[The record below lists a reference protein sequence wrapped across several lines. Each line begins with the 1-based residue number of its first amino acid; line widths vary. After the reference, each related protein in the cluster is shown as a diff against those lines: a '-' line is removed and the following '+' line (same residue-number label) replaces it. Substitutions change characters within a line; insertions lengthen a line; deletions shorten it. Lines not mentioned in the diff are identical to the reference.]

1 MPSLS
6 LWDRLSVRHWDSY
19 RYPRQGYIRLFVND
33 AGFAAISFF
42 RGADTP
48 VDPTTTKT
56 MKMMKMMTK
65 IGDAYDE
72 DDEDAEAAPESVS
85 WFWALSFVYTF

>member
-1 MPSLS
+1 
-6 LWDRLSVRHWDSY
+6 VRHWDSY

-42 RGADTP
+42 RVADTP
-48 VDPTTTKT
+48 VDPTKTTTTKT
-56 MKMMKMMTK
+56 TK
-65 IGDAYDE
+65 IGDVY
-72 DDEDAEAAPESVS
+72 DEDAEAAPESVS

>member
-1 MPSLS
+1 
-6 LWDRLSVRHWDSY
+6 
-19 RYPRQGYIRLFVND
+19 VND

-48 VDPTTTKT
+48 VDPTKTTKT
-56 MKMMKMMTK
+56 RRMTTRTK
-65 IGDAYDE
+65 IGDVYDE

>member
-1 MPSLS
+1 
-6 LWDRLSVRHWDSY
+6 LSVRHWDSY

-33 AGFAAISFF
+33 DGFAAISFF
-42 RGADTP
+42 RVADTP
-48 VDPTTTKT
+48 VDLTTTKTTKT
-56 MKMMKMMTK
+56 MKM

>member
-1 MPSLS
+1 
-6 LWDRLSVRHWDSY
+6 
-19 RYPRQGYIRLFVND
+19 VND

-42 RGADTP
+42 RGVDTP
-48 VDPTTTKT
+48 VDPTTTRRT
-56 MKMMKMMTK
+56 RRTK
-65 IGDAYDE
+65 IGDVYDE

>member
-1 MPSLS
+1 
-6 LWDRLSVRHWDSY
+6 VRHWDSY

-42 RGADTP
+42 RVADTP

-56 MKMMKMMTK
+56 TKTMEMMTK

-72 DDEDAEAAPESVS
+72 DDEDAEASLESVS